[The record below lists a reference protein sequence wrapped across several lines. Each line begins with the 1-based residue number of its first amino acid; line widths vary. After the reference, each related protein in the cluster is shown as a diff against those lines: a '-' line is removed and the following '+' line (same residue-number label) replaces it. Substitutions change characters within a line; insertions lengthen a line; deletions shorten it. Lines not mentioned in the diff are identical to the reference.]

1 MVLPADRIALFLDRL
16 EEERIMARVLIV
28 DDAKNIRST
37 VQSFLADQGYQVDV
51 AEDAGLAL
59 KLLAEADYDVVV
71 SDIILPKYSGITLIE
86 KIHEAAPDAQV
97 ILMTGEPTVE
107 MAVAAVRAGGR
118 DYLTKPVSKNAIL
131 RSVGHAAQ
139 IKKIEDEKRRLEI
152 ANRAYQ
158 SSLERLVRART
169 NELELALAELSQTI
183 EGVFRAMEI
192 TVESRD
198 PYTAG
203 HQRRVAKLSRAI
215 GAEMDLTEERLKA
228 IRYSALIHDLGKIAV
243 PSEILSKPSRLTE
256 NEMNLVKSHPRVA
269 FDILKGIHFLWP
281 IADIVLQHHER
292 LNGSGYPQGLK
303 DNEIIIE
310 ARILSVADVVEAMTS
325 HRPYRPALGLDKA
338 LAEITENQGKLYD
351 QSVVQACLRVF
362 RNKAFHFDEAVPEG
376 PISLH

>member
-1 MVLPADRIALFLDRL
+1 
-16 EEERIMARVLIV
+16 MARVLIV
-28 DDAKNIRST
+28 DDEKNIRT
-37 VQSFLADQGYQVDV
+37 TLQAFLADQGYQVDV
-51 AEDAGLAL
+51 AGDVDVAL
-59 KLLAEADYDVVV
+59 KLLAAADYDVVV
-71 SDIILPKYSGITLIE
+71 SDIILPRNSGITLIE
-86 KIHEAAPDAQV
+86 KIRQAAPDVQV
-97 ILMTGEPTVE
+97 ILITGKPTVE

-139 IKKIEDEKRRLEI
+139 IKKIEDEKRRLENV
-152 ANRAYQ
+152 NRDYQ
-158 SSLERLVRART
+158 SSLEKLVKART
-169 NELELALAELSQTI
+169 NELEAALAELSQTI

-215 GAEMDLTEERLKA
+215 GAEMELEEERLKA

-243 PSEILSKPSRLTE
+243 PAEILSKPSSLSDT
-256 NEMNLVKSHPRVA
+256 EMNLVKSHPRVA
-269 FDILKGIHFLWP
+269 FDILKGIHFVWP

-292 LNGSGYPQGLK
+292 MNGSGYPQGLR
-303 DNEIIIE
+303 DSQIIME

-338 LAEITENQGKLYD
+338 LAEISQGQGRLYD
-351 QSVVQACLRVF
+351 QEVVQACLHVF
-362 RNKAFHFDEAVPEG
+362 RDKDFRFDENIPVG
-376 PISLH
+376 PVSFQ

>member
-1 MVLPADRIALFLDRL
+1 
-16 EEERIMARVLIV
+16 MARVLIV
-28 DDAKNIRST
+28 DDEKNIRT
-37 VQSFLADQGYQVDV
+37 TLQAFLADQGYQVDV
-51 AEDAGLAL
+51 AEDVDVAL
-59 KLLAEADYDVVV
+59 KLLAAADYDVVV
-71 SDIILPKYSGITLIE
+71 SDIILPRNSGITLIE
-86 KIHEAAPDAQV
+86 KIRQAAPDVQV
-97 ILMTGEPTVE
+97 ILITGKPTVE

-139 IKKIEDEKRRLEI
+139 IKKIEDEKRRLENV
-152 ANRAYQ
+152 NRDYQ
-158 SSLERLVRART
+158 SSLEKLVKART
-169 NELELALAELSQTI
+169 NELEAALAELSQTI

-215 GAEMDLTEERLKA
+215 GAEMELEEERLKA

-243 PSEILSKPSRLTE
+243 PAEILSKPSSLSDT
-256 NEMNLVKSHPRVA
+256 EMNLVKSHPRVA
-269 FDILKGIHFLWP
+269 FDILKGIHFVWP

-292 LNGSGYPQGLK
+292 MNGSGYPQGLR
-303 DNEIIIE
+303 DSQIIME

-338 LAEITENQGKLYD
+338 LAEISQGQGRLYD
-351 QSVVQACLRVF
+351 QEVVQACLHVF
-362 RNKAFHFDEAVPEG
+362 RDNGFSFDENIPVG
-376 PISLH
+376 PVSFQ